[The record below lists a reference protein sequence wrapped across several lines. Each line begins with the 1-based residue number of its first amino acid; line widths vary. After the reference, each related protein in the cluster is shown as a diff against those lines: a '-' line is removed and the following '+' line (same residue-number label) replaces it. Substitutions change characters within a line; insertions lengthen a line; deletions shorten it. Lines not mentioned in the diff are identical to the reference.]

1 MATVRHLAARLRLTL
16 PGSVGATRVW
26 ATTDAGLHEATNNA
40 EVLTKVVPPASG
52 NSNLVRPRLL
62 PAR

>member
-1 MATVRHLAARLRLTL
+1 VATVRHLASRPQLIL

-26 ATTDAGLHEATNNA
+26 ATTDAGLHETTNNA

-52 NSNLVRPRLL
+52 NSNLVRSLL
-62 PAR
+62 QRGR

>member
-1 MATVRHLAARLRLTL
+1 VATVRHLASRPRLTL

-26 ATTDAGLHEATNNA
+26 ATNDAGLHETTNNA
-40 EVLTKVVPPASG
+40 EVLTNVVPPVSG

-62 PAR
+62 QRR

>member
-1 MATVRHLAARLRLTL
+1 MATVRHLTARPRLTL

-26 ATTDAGLHEATNNA
+26 VTTNAGLHETTNNA
-40 EVLTKVVPPASG
+40 EVLTKVVLPTKG

-62 PAR
+62 QRL

>member
-1 MATVRHLAARLRLTL
+1 L

-26 ATTDAGLHEATNNA
+26 ATTDAGLHETTNNA